1 MSSESY
7 WRKREEEA
15 LQHYIKDEKEYDKH
29 IKEIYQNML
38 DEAQADID
46 HFFSCYAD
54 KEGITIAEA
63 KKRVSK
69 ADIAYYERKAK
80 KYVKQAAKD
89 RLANGGQTDYTGAYF
104 SEKANQEMR
113 LYNLMM
119 KVNRL
124 EMLKAQIGL
133 SLIKGHAEL
142 EQFMEE
148 ILQGRTETE
157 LIRQAGILGK
167 TIRVNAKMVHSIV
180 NASFHNAT
188 FSDRIWANHAVM
200 KADLSKLLQ
209 SGLIQGKGAREL
221 AKDLRKYYIGA
232 DRLKNG
238 KKGAKYVT
246 ERLMRTEL
254 ARVQTDAQVKSYEE
268 MGFDM
273 FTFHANYGCC
283 EKCEPLDEKHFKLS
297 KLQIG
302 KNAPPIHPLCRCA
315 ISPYEDDDEYEEW
328 LDYLDKGGTTEEWNK
343 LKNREKS
350 FAKKFD
356 SGIIKEKKALESK
369 AYSSA
374 IKAEEKKIYKDNVE
388 TAVLFDNRGNVIFRE
403 SSGASNYVKFSKEQ
417 LSRMQG
423 ATLTHNHPSSSTFSP
438 ADIAIVTEQR
448 LEVIRA
454 TGVLKTYQLKEIK
467 GAKVN
472 HAFSI
477 DYEKAMNENKKI
489 TDKDFRK
496 YEKERKQ
503 GKISPLEYQDKINAL
518 NKKWND
524 LNSDWLKKNSKK
536 YGYKYGVI
544 ERGK

>member
-15 LQHYIKDEKEYDKH
+15 LQHYIKDEKEYDKR

-315 ISPYEDDDEYEEW
+315 ISPYEDDDEYEAW
-328 LDYLDKGGTTEEWNK
+328 LDYLDKGGTTEEWNAKGKEEWKNKRSHERDDTKEIELSDSTDKWAKEAKKELLKSEQSIGGRDYETMEIYDSKGKFISSKRGKVSSVSLSLLDYFK
-343 LKNREKS
+343 LKN
-350 FAKKFD
+350 
-356 SGIIKEKKALESK
+356 
-369 AYSSA
+369 
-374 IKAEEKKIYKDNVE
+374 
-388 TAVLFDNRGNVIFRE
+388 AVV
-403 SSGASNYVKFSKEQ
+403 
-417 LSRMQG
+417 
-423 ATLTHNHPSSSTFSP
+423 THNHPSAGSFSFTDLKFLKNMPISELRVSTIKGSYYIRKPKEWPEEIKSS
-438 ADIAIVTEQR
+438 ENM
-448 LEVIRA
+448 
-454 TGVLKTYQLKEIK
+454 KEIYEQIKK
-467 GAKVN
+467 GLRKKYQKKYNEGEISKVERYVMFKDEVN
-472 HAFSI
+472 RTFAERYGI
-477 DYEKAMNENKKI
+477 DYGFELYEEN
-489 TDKDFRK
+489 F
-496 YEKERKQ
+496 EE
-503 GKISPLEYQDKINAL
+503 
-518 NKKWND
+518 
-524 LNSDWLKKNSKK
+524 
-536 YGYKYGVI
+536 
-544 ERGK
+544 